1 MTLRRRVYGRPQSAQ
16 HAQIIIEA
24 CPRRRTLPRR
34 RARRV
39 WLRWH
44 AAQLVEKGLG
54 VLIGWCQLLA
64 LFVEV
69 PLFRQRQL
77 AGAMVDME
85 VRVRRGPEFL
95 LAWRHRL

>member
-1 MTLRRRVYGRPQSAQ
+1 MGDRKVRSTLKLLLKLVLVVGLFLVVGLVSFG
-16 HAQIIIEA
+16 
-24 CPRRRTLPRR
+24 
-34 RARRV
+34 V

-95 LAWRHRL
+95 LA